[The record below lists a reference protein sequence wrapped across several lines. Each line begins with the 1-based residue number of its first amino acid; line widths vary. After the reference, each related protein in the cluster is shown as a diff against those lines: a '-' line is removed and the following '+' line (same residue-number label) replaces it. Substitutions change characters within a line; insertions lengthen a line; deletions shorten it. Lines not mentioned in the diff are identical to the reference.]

1 MTESTCI
8 ETTANLEN
16 PAIHISSSVLDWT
29 SFFFRASV
37 VFYMH
42 I

>member
-16 PAIHISSSVLDWT
+16 PAIHISLDQL
-29 SFFFRASV
+29 FFRASV
-37 VFYMH
+37 VFYMY